1 MEAYE
6 VMLVLVSGLLN
17 RLNNHSILIFFYPL
31 SDRCI
36 SYILAGYHRLKITL
50 YSFSIG
56 ILRLFPYESNSILL
70 RVNNSSVVLCF
81 NRLFMMVWIF

>member
-1 MEAYE
+1 MFKIVRSSDNCSLCVKVEAYE

-31 SDRCI
+31 SDRYI

-50 YSFSIG
+50 Y
-56 ILRLFPYESNSILL
+56 
-70 RVNNSSVVLCF
+70 
-81 NRLFMMVWIF
+81 